1 MPCCR
6 KTSWKFTIRRW
17 TRAPLD
23 NHLVVTEQGMR
34 FYAGVQLKAHNGL
47 PIGTLCVLDDKPR
60 TLTDLQRQTLRTLA
74 NQVMTQLELRR
85 TLRNQEILR
94 GEMDHRVKNSLQ
106 TVQSL
111 IRLYAGK
118 IKDPDAL
125 TAFAAIERR
134 VAAIVALHRELHQ
147 SSSIAQVKMKPFLGG
162 VLNHLSATCPDHVSI
177 KTDIADFELA
187 STEATALAVVAS
199 ECVANAIK
207 HAFPEDR
214 KGEIT
219 VTLAYT
225 PEGEVRMT
233 CRDNG
238 VGATEEPAKPDAL
251 TSLGLRIMDA
261 SAQQIA
267 ARVDRQSTPDGYV
280 VDHDLS
286 ARSVLIRQIGG
297 GNDRKELAGGS
308 QTEPVDTIDRRVL
321 SHLDQTVKALA
332 IDQCLEPVADE
343 DVGRRLPG
351 FGISGNADRMCGIR
365 SDTIPDVRFED
376 QITTCALEIDGNE
389 RRVLDRDPYLLDGVT
404 RT

>member
-1 MPCCR
+1 M
-6 KTSWKFTIRRW
+6 
-17 TRAPLD
+17 RAPLHPSENDRLRTLADYDIIDTPSEADFDEIVALASRICETKVSLVSLVEETRQWFKASQGFAGTETARENAICGHALLQEDILEIHDTTLDPRTLD

-214 KGEIT
+214 KGQIT

-238 VGATEEPAKPDAL
+238 VGATEELAKPDAL

-267 ARVDRQSTPDGYV
+267 ARVDRQSTSDGYV
-280 VDHDLS
+280 VTMTF
-286 ARSVLIRQIGG
+286 Q
-297 GNDRKELAGGS
+297 
-308 QTEPVDTIDRRVL
+308 PVQ
-321 SHLDQTVKALA
+321 S
-332 IDQCLEPVADE
+332 
-343 DVGRRLPG
+343 
-351 FGISGNADRMCGIR
+351 
-365 SDTIPDVRFED
+365 
-376 QITTCALEIDGNE
+376 
-389 RRVLDRDPYLLDGVT
+389 
-404 RT
+404 

>member
-1 MPCCR
+1 M
-6 KTSWKFTIRRW
+6 
-17 TRAPLD
+17 RAPLHPSELERLRTLADYNIIDTPAEADFDEIVALASRICDTKVSLVSLVDESRQWFKASQGFDAADTPRDTAICGHALLQDDILEIPDTTLDPRTAD
-23 NHLVVTEQGMR
+23 NDLVVTKQGMR
-34 FYAGVQLKAHNGL
+34 FYAGVQLRAPNGL
-47 PIGTLCVLDDKPR
+47 PIGTLCVLDDVPR
-60 TLTDLQRQTLRTLA
+60 KLTDLQRQTLRTLA

-111 IRLYAGK
+111 IRLYGGK

-162 VLNHLSATCPDHVSI
+162 VLGHLAATCPDHVSI

-207 HAFPEDR
+207 HAFPADQT
-214 KGEIT
+214 GEIT
-219 VTLAYT
+219 VSLAYT
-225 PEGEVRMT
+225 PEGDVRMT

-238 VGATEEPAKPDAL
+238 VGAVEDVAKHDPM

-267 ARVDRQSTPDGYV
+267 ARMDRHSTSDGYV
-280 VDHDLS
+280 VDMTF
-286 ARSVLIRQIGG
+286 R
-297 GNDRKELAGGS
+297 
-308 QTEPVDTIDRRVL
+308 PVQ
-321 SHLDQTVKALA
+321 S
-332 IDQCLEPVADE
+332 
-343 DVGRRLPG
+343 
-351 FGISGNADRMCGIR
+351 
-365 SDTIPDVRFED
+365 
-376 QITTCALEIDGNE
+376 
-389 RRVLDRDPYLLDGVT
+389 
-404 RT
+404 